1 MKISFFENSFATWID
16 YSNIEECKIVL
27 DLETEQIEKLNN
39 WCDYK
44 IIDWNLEIIE
54 TDFYLNKIKD
64 EKISEIKQKYQDIIF
79 AKYSLTDQL
88 NMWNE
93 ATYIVSMVAFEKRD
107 FTELEAVRLN
117 EIKQAKLWI
126 DEQRQACAD
135 EISLI

>member
-1 MKISFFENSFATWID
+1 MQTYA
-16 YSNIEECKIVL
+16 
-27 DLETEQIEKLNN
+27 
-39 WCDYK
+39 
-44 IIDWNLEIIE
+44 
-54 TDFYLNKIKD
+54 IKWD
-64 EKISEIKQKYQDIIF
+64 EKILVTSANKDKLEWYEFIQEVNEIEEIKQKYQDIIL

-107 FTELEAVRLN
+107 FTELEAGRLN

-126 DEQRQACAD
+126 DEQRLACSD